1 MAAQDVVPLLVLSRH
16 TYRVGNQ
23 SEGTTMTE
31 APNRPS
37 VLTEIDGDV
46 WRITLDRPETGNALT
61 PAMAADLATAFA
73 QRPQETRVVLLRGNG
88 PRFCVGGDV
97 QSFAGADDPGTFVGR
112 LAHDWHDVIRAVLYC
127 PVPVVAAVHGAVA
140 GAGVGLVGACDV
152 VICARN
158 TKIRPAYG
166 AIGFSPDG
174 GTSWALTRALGA
186 PRALDLMLT
195 NGSLTAAEAHLTGLV
210 ARLVEDE
217 DLGPTAELMAR
228 EIADGP
234 IRAMVRTRA
243 LVRRAATRTLEE
255 QLDDEAQLI
264 AESAAD
270 PEGREGVRAFV
281 EKRVP
286 DFRNA
291 R

>member
-1 MAAQDVVPLLVLSRH
+1 
-16 TYRVGNQ
+16 
-23 SEGTTMTE
+23 MTE
-31 APNRPS
+31 ARDRPA
-37 VLTEIDGDV
+37 VLTEVDGDI

-61 PAMAADLATAFA
+61 PALAAELAAAFA
-73 QRPQETRVVLLRGNG
+73 SRPEQSRVVLLLANG

-97 QSFAGADDPGTFVGR
+97 RSFADADDPGAFVGQ
-112 LAHDWHDVIRAVLYC
+112 LAHDWHEVVRAVLYC
-127 PVPVVAAVHGAVA
+127 PVPVVAGVQGAVA
-140 GAGVGLVGACDV
+140 GAGLGLVGACDL
-152 VICARN
+152 VICART
-158 TKIRPAYG
+158 TKIRPAYS
-166 AIGFSPDG
+166 AIGLSPDG
-174 GTSWALTRALGA
+174 GASWALARSLGA

-217 DLGPTAELMAR
+217 DLHATAVQVAH
-228 EIADGP
+228 EIAAGP

>member
-1 MAAQDVVPLLVLSRH
+1 MS
-16 TYRVGNQ
+16 
-23 SEGTTMTE
+23 E
-31 APNRPS
+31 APNRPT
-37 VLTEIDGDV
+37 VFTEVDGDV

-61 PAMAADLATAFA
+61 PALAADLAAA
-73 QRPQETRVVLLRGNG
+73 LADRPEQARAVLLLANG
-88 PRFCVGGDV
+88 ERFCVGGDV
-97 QSFAGADDPGTFVGR
+97 RSFAGADDLGGFVGQ
-112 LAHDWHDVIRAVLYC
+112 LAHDWHAVIRTLFAY
-127 PVPVVAAVHGAVA
+127 PVPVVAGVQGAVA
-140 GAGVGLVGACDV
+140 GAGVGLLGACDIV
-152 VICARN
+152 VCARA

-166 AIGFSPDG
+166 ALGFSPDG
-174 GTSWALTRALGA
+174 GTSWALARSLGA

-195 NGSLTAAEAHLTGLV
+195 NGSLTAAEAHLNGLV

-217 DLGPTAELMAR
+217 DLRPTAVALAH
-228 EIADGP
+228 EIAAGP

-243 LVRRAATRTLEE
+243 LVRGAAIRTLDE
-255 QLDDEAQLI
+255 QLDDEARLI

-281 EKRVP
+281 NKRVP